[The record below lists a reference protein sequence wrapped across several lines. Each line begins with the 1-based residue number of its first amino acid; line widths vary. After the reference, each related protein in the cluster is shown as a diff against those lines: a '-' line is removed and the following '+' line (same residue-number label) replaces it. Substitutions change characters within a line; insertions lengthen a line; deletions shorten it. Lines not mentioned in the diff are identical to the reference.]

1 MTSGLTGTYEEKL
14 KQVGLTSLKDRRV
27 RGDLIQTYK
36 ILHQVDDIP
45 VSTFFT
51 VAGAHHSHATR
62 LAGPSDNHTTG
73 LNLAVQS
80 SRSTQS
86 DVRRY
91 FFSQR
96 VVNEWNALP
105 NYVKHANSVNDFKNK
120 FDNLSAEA

>member
-1 MTSGLTGTYEEKL
+1 MNYHAK
-14 KQVGLTSLKDRRV
+14 
-27 RGDLIQTYK
+27 
-36 ILHQVDDIP
+36 
-45 VSTFFT
+45 F
-51 VAGAHHSHATR
+51 GAHSLTELFIYLFICIIITRSHQRDYNSDIGDKKNKTILLSKR
-62 LAGPSDNHTTG
+62 LILQG

-120 FDNLSAEA
+120 FDNFSTIT

>member
-14 KQVGLTSLKDRRV
+14 RQVGLTSLKDRRI

-51 VAGAHHSHATR
+51 IAGANHSHATR
-62 LAGPSDNHTTG
+62 FAGPSDQQTSA
-73 LNLAVQS
+73 LNLAVHP
-80 SRSTQS
+80 SRLNQL

-120 FDNLSAEA
+120 FDNFSAIR